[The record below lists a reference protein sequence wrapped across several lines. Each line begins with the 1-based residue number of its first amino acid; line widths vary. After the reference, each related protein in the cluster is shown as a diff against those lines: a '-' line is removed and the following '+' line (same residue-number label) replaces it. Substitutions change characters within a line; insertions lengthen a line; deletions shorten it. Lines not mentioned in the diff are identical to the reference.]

1 MALSRLDKAVNNA
14 LKILKEVLPEQT
26 YLYLPLLTRALVWGI
41 RRYLHRREE
50 LAATPVWP
58 LPARIKVKS
67 DEFILDFFQSHS
79 GLRREFATELKNKDL
94 KSLRDAFD
102 YFYPLLGLNEPFL
115 WGLFAPELMSQEY
128 RLIIQRFQDRLARAR
143 RDLTSVSSK
152 EKLISALKTFQE
164 DIAEMA
170 VDLSGEIEVRRSLI
184 KLLQQS
190 LPPARKD

>member
-1 MALSRLDKAVNNA
+1 M
-14 LKILKEVLPEQT
+14 
-26 YLYLPLLTRALVWGI
+26 
-41 RRYLHRREE
+41 
-50 LAATPVWP
+50 WP

-94 KSLRDAFD
+94 KSLRDAFN
-102 YFYPLLGLNEPFL
+102 YLYPLLGLNEPFL
-115 WGLFAPELMSQEY
+115 WGLFAPELTSREY

-143 RDLTSVSSK
+143 HDLASVSSK

-170 VDLSGEIEVRRSLI
+170 LDLSGEIEVRRSLI

-190 LPPARKD
+190 LPPPKKD